1 MQSTVLLDFSR
12 LISLSSFVRSLSPVI
27 CVQTSLNHSAI
38 FLHFP
43 LLFRSARC
51 LTNKNTKH
59 KSDLDIDDNV
69 SHVEGSTTVM
79 SAGESESES
88 ENEPNEL
95 ETEVTETPYIHT
107 PEDEFGA
114 VSCVNFVMEAKSS
127 ISNFT

>member
-1 MQSTVLLDFSR
+1 
-12 LISLSSFVRSLSPVI
+12 
-27 CVQTSLNHSAI
+27 
-38 FLHFP
+38 
-43 LLFRSARC
+43 
-51 LTNKNTKH
+51 
-59 KSDLDIDDNV
+59 LDIDDNV

-114 VSCVNFVMEAKSS
+114 VS
-127 ISNFT
+127 